1 MKRNIT
7 VNVSI
12 ALRTALAWL
21 HNRLQPPEQP
31 TDWVEYS
38 KQTAWRST
46 PRLLP
51 PAQPPST
58 YEPPEKTTDPT
69 QQIHRL
75 AETGRIASMIRTQ
88 KLPTVKLSKLHF
100 YKMPSIEEV
109 QADKFLLDV
118 EPAASEQESALDQ
131 LSQLTVTKH
140 DLQAVRDRHQK
151 HESRQAS

>member
-1 MKRNIT
+1 M
-7 VNVSI
+7 NVST
-12 ALRTALAWL
+12 ALRTALLWL
-21 HNRLQPPEQP
+21 LDRLKPSEQP
-31 TDWVEYS
+31 SEQELIEYS
-38 KQTAWRST
+38 RELAQRRI

-88 KLPTVKLSKLHF
+88 KLPVVRLSKLHF
-100 YKMPSIEEV
+100 YKMSSIEDA

-118 EPAASEQESALDQ
+118 EPAAPEQESALDQ

-151 HESRQAS
+151 QAS

>member
-1 MKRNIT
+1 MQFST
-7 VNVSI
+7 
-12 ALRTALAWL
+12 ALRTALLWL
-21 HNRLQPPEQP
+21 LDRLKPSEQP
-31 TDWVEYS
+31 SEQELIEYS
-38 KQTAWRST
+38 RELAQRRI

-88 KLPTVKLSKLHF
+88 KLPVGRLSKLHF
-100 YKMPSIEEV
+100 YKMSSIEDA

-118 EPAASEQESALDQ
+118 EPAAPEQESALDQ

-151 HESRQAS
+151 QAS

>member
-1 MKRNIT
+1 MK
-7 VNVSI
+7 VSI
-12 ALRTALAWL
+12 AEHLRTALRWL
-21 HNRLQPPEQP
+21 HNRLKPPEQP

-100 YKMPSIEEV
+100 YRLEPEPQDV
-109 QADKFLLDV
+109 QADTWLLDV
-118 EPAASEQESALDQ
+118 EPAAPEPEDEDPDP
-131 LSQLTVTKH
+131 TTK
-140 DLQAVRDRHQK
+140 VRAILKLK

>member
-1 MKRNIT
+1 MKF
-7 VNVSI
+7 VNVST
-12 ALRTALAWL
+12 ALRTALSWL
-21 HNRLQPPEQP
+21 RGRLKPPEQP

-51 PAQPPST
+51 PAQPTPVGGGST
-58 YEPPEKTTDPT
+58 LHMPTGVWRKTYLARMANPDP
-69 QQIHRL
+69 
-75 AETGRIASMIRTQ
+75 TQ
-88 KLPTVKLSKLHF
+88 KLPTVRLSKLHF

-109 QADKFLLDV
+109 RADKFLLDV
-118 EPAASEQESALDQ
+118 EPAAREQESALDQ

-140 DLQAVRDRHQK
+140 DLQAVRERHQK

>member
-1 MKRNIT
+1 
-7 VNVSI
+7 VNVST
-12 ALRTALAWL
+12 ALRTALLWL
-21 HNRLQPPEQP
+21 LDRLKPSEQP
-31 TDWVEYS
+31 SEQELIEYS
-38 KQTAWRST
+38 RELAQRRI

-88 KLPTVKLSKLHF
+88 KLPVVRLSKLHF
-100 YKMPSIEEV
+100 YKMSSIEDA

-118 EPAASEQESALDQ
+118 EPAAPEQESALDQ

-151 HESRQAS
+151 QAS